1 MGECSSGIWRNCSKN
16 TSKSYIDGLVLFFMV
31 KEVVGFVERDVA
43 KKKEVE
49 EKVVLRGIENEFQRM
64 LTVLQ
69 VEKKKLTQNL
79 RLEKKIKREL
89 VKIHKRILNL
99 GKLID
104 QRSAVVARVKAQSR
118 DRPKEALKAIE
129 EVEKIDSRV
138 GSLFNEISRDLNQ
151 HTLQEIAELYS
162 GVNLSREEI
171 AAIRDLALTLG
182 EHLSQVM
189 GPINLQEM
197 EHIRR
202 NIYYQNPQLR

>member
-1 MGECSSGIWRNCSKN
+1 
-16 TSKSYIDGLVLFFMV
+16 MV

-138 GSLFNEISRDLNQ
+138 GPLFNEISRDLNQ